1 MLVLTL
7 FVSTQLGR
15 EVTRKTST
23 DATAAQDD
31 NRDVQIAEEVHRT
44 VLSLL
49 FAPLFVDAAGVD
61 NYQVQSDSRVNC

>member
-15 EVTRKTST
+15 EVSRKTST

-31 NRDVQIAEEVHRT
+31 NRDVQIAEEVHRA